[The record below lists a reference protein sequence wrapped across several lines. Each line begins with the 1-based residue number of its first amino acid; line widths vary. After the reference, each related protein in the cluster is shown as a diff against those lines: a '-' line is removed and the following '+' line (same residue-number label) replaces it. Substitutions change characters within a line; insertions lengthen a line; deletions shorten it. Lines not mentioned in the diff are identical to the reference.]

1 MAEAEKASLARPPS
15 ESDSAVVRDYLASEA
30 PRHLGVSF
38 VDLTVLGAEGG
49 VQVSENVLSQFHPYK
64 PPKQSKSGTSN
75 KKTILSN
82 ITGCVKPGEML
93 LVLGRPG
100 AGCTTL
106 LNLLANRRH
115 GYADIQ
121 GKVRFGSMDEKEA
134 EAFRGEIVMNTEDE
148 LFFPSLSVAQT
159 MDFAQRMKL
168 PESTAA
174 ERDAATRHLL
184 RILDIEDTAN
194 TAVGNEYIRGVS
206 GGQRKRVSVA
216 EVLTTSAS
224 VYCWDNSTR
233 GLDASSA
240 LALIKALRAM
250 TDILGLT
257 TIVTLY
263 QASNGIFD
271 LFDKTLVLE
280 HGRNIYYGPAADAQ
294 SYMEQLGFIC
304 AEGAN
309 VGDFL
314 TGVSVPTERK
324 VRKEA
329 HATFP
334 RTGAELAR
342 LYGASELKK
351 NMDAEAQ
358 AFADSEATR
367 SNTAKFREN
376 VLARKAKRGLPANS
390 ILTVSFQQQVTA
402 LVRRELQLIWG
413 DKQSLFMKHGS
424 TLVQAVISGSVWF
437 DAKADSSGIFIRG
450 GVLFWSMLFHSLV
463 AMSETL
469 NTFSGRSILAKHKE
483 FAMYHPAAFCLA
495 QIAADV
501 PILALQVT
509 VFSVIVYFMT
519 NLRDTA
525 AAYFTHWV
533 LIYAATFAMTAFFR
547 LCGAAF
553 PTFDAASK
561 VSGFAVSLVSTYAG
575 FMIPKPD
582 MHPWFVWCYWINPLS
597 YAFEALLANEF
608 HGQTIQCVG
617 SNLVPSGPGYADSNV
632 GSCTGIRGARAG
644 SSVVTGDEYLAA
656 MSYSHSNIWRNFGIL
671 WAWSAFFIALTIYCT
686 MNWASHI
693 SGGVHLIP
701 REKISAHG
709 PVSSQETGDDKE
721 EQRDHSQSETI
732 AETPNISG
740 DMTDSD
746 PQNLL
751 RNTSVFTWKDLSYT
765 VSTPDG
771 PRQLLDKVS
780 GWVEPGTLGALMG
793 TSGAGKTTLMD
804 VLAQRK
810 TAGVITGSV
819 LVDGREL
826 PVSFQRSAGYCE
838 QFDVHE
844 PLTTVREALEFSALM
859 RQNRNTPDAEKL
871 AYVDTVLDLLE
882 LREFEHFLI
891 GQPGA
896 GLSIEQR
903 KRVSIGVELVAKPS
917 ILIFLDEPTSGLDG
931 QSAYNTLRFLRKLAA
946 AGQAVLCTI
955 HQPSAQLFAQFDTL
969 LLLTRGGK
977 TVYQGEIGPNGA
989 TMVDYFAGHGVE
1001 CPAGAN
1007 PAEFMIDVVSG
1018 NLGHGHDWNQL
1029 WLDSPQRVAA
1039 MERLDSLIQDASS
1052 KPPGTVD
1059 DGHEFA
1065 VPIATQTRL
1074 VTQRMNVSLYRN
1086 TEYVMNKF
1094 MLHLMSGLF
1103 NGFTFW
1109 KIGNSTADLQNTIF
1123 AIFNFCFVAPGV
1135 IAQLQPLFIGRR
1147 DIFEVREKKAKIYHW
1162 APFVTGLIVSELPY
1176 LVISGFLYFVA
1187 FYFTVGFPSA
1197 ATRAGGT
1204 FTVMILYEFLY
1215 TGIGQFIAAYA
1226 PNTVFASLL
1235 NPLIISNLVFFCG
1248 VLVPYSTLQAF
1259 WRHWVY
1265 WIDPFNYVV
1274 GSMAVFALHD
1284 QPVRCK
1290 ESELAIFDLPAAA
1303 ASAGQTCA
1311 DFLAPYL
1318 EGIGKSANLL
1328 NPNATSDCRV
1338 CQFRSGSDYLKTLNL
1353 NAFSYGWRDVGV
1365 VAGFVCSSY
1374 ALVYALMKLR
1384 TKATK
1389 KASDS

>member
-1 MAEAEKASLARPPS
+1 MADAEKSPPERPPS
-15 ESDSAVVRDYLASEA
+15 ESESTVVREYLASEA
-30 PRHLGVSF
+30 PRNLGVSF
-38 VDLTVLGAEGG
+38 VDLTVLGVAGG
-49 VQVSENVLSQFHPYK
+49 VQVSENVLSQFY
-64 PPKQSKSGTSN
+64 PKRAPEPSGPGA
-75 KKTILSN
+75 KQKTILSHL
-82 ITGCVKPGEML
+82 TGCVKPGEMI
-93 LVLGRPG
+93 LVIGRPG

-115 GYADIQ
+115 GYSDIQ
-121 GKVRFGSMDEKEA
+121 GKVRFGNMDEKEA
-134 EAFRGEIVMNTEDE
+134 EKFRGEIVMNTEDE

-159 MDFAQRMKL
+159 MDFAHRMKL
-168 PESTAA
+168 PESSA
-174 ERDAATRHLL
+174 EDRNIASRYLL
-184 RILDIEDTAN
+184 RILDIEDTIN

-280 HGRNIYYGPAADAQ
+280 HGENIYYGPASDARA
-294 SYMEQLGFIC
+294 YMENLGFIC

-309 VGDFL
+309 IGDFL

-329 HATFP
+329 QATFP
-334 RTGAELAR
+334 RTGAELAKI
-342 LYGASELKK
+342 YAASDLKK
-351 NMDAEAQ
+351 RMDAEAH
-358 AFADSEATR
+358 AFADSETARTD
-367 SNTAKFREN
+367 TAKFREN
-376 VLARKAKRGLPANS
+376 VVARKAKRGLPADS
-390 ILTVSFQQQVTA
+390 ILTVSFQQQVAA
-402 LVRRELQLIWG
+402 LVKRELQLIWG
-413 DKQSLFMKHGS
+413 DKQSLIMKHGA
-424 TLVQAVISGSVWF
+424 TLVQALVSGSVWY
-437 DAKADSSGIFIRG
+437 DAKADSSGLFIKG
-450 GVLFWSMLFHSLV
+450 GVLFWSMLYHCLV
-463 AMSETL
+463 AMGETL
-469 NTFSGRSILAKHKE
+469 STFSGRSILAKHKE
-483 FAMYHPAAFCLA
+483 FAMYHPAAFCIA
-495 QIAADV
+495 QIVADIPV
-501 PILALQVT
+501 MAMQVT
-509 VFSVIVYFMT
+509 TFSIIVYFMAG
-519 NLRDTA
+519 LKDTA
-525 AAYFTHWV
+525 GAYFTHWA
-533 LIYAATFAMTAFFR
+533 LIYVTAFCMTAFFR

-561 VSGFAVSLVSTYAG
+561 VSGFIISMVSTYAG

-582 MHPWFVWCYWINPLS
+582 MHPWFVWMYWINPLS
-597 YAFEALLANEF
+597 YSFEALLANEF
-608 HGQTIQCVG
+608 HGDVIQCVG
-617 SNLVPSGPGYADSNV
+617 SNLVPSGPEYAGTNV
-632 GSCTGIRGARAG
+632 GSCTGIRGAQAG
-644 SSVVTGDEYLAA
+644 STTLTGDQYLAA
-656 MSYSHSNIWRNFGIL
+656 MSYQHKNIWRNFGIL
-671 WAWSAFFIALTIYCT
+671 WAWSALFVGMTIYCT
-686 MNWASHI
+686 MNWKSHI
-693 SGGVHLIP
+693 SGGIHLIP
-701 REKISAHG
+701 REKIALNG
-709 PVSSQETGDDKE
+709 PLSSPEANDDKE
-721 EQRDHSQSETI
+721 SQRDHSQSETVVDGQ
-732 AETPNISG
+732 ISG
-740 DMTDSD
+740 DITDTD
-746 PQNLL
+746 PDNLL

-771 PRQLLDKVS
+771 PRKLLDKVS

-859 RQNRNTPDAEKL
+859 RQNRNTPDHEKL

-882 LREFEHFLI
+882 LRELEHFLI
-891 GQPGA
+891 GEPGA

-931 QSAYNTLRFLRKLAA
+931 QSAYNTLRFLRKLTA

-977 TVYQGEIGPNGA
+977 TVYQGPIGPNGA
-989 TMVDYFAGHGVE
+989 TMVEYFTRHGVD

-1018 NLGHGHDWNQL
+1018 SMGHGQDWNQL
-1029 WLDSPQRVAA
+1029 WLDSPERVAT
-1039 MERLDSLIQDASS
+1039 MEKLDMLIETAAA

-1065 VPIATQTRL
+1065 VSMSTQTRL
-1074 VTQRMNVSLYRN
+1074 VTQRMNTSLYRN
-1086 TEYVMNKF
+1086 TDYVMNKF

-1109 KIGNSTADLQNTIF
+1109 KIGDSTADLQNAIF

-1187 FYFTVGFPSA
+1187 FYWTVGFPSA
-1197 ATRAGGT
+1197 ANRAGGT
-1204 FTVMILYEFLY
+1204 FVVMILYEFLY

-1235 NPLIISNLVFFCG
+1235 NPVIISNMVYFCG
-1248 VLVPYSTLQAF
+1248 VLVPYSSLQKF
-1259 WRHWVY
+1259 WRYWVY
-1265 WIDPFNYVV
+1265 YLDPFNYVI
-1274 GSMAVFALHD
+1274 GSMSVFALD
-1284 QPVRCK
+1284 GKVVNCK
-1290 ESELAIFDLPAAA
+1290 ESELAIFNLPDSA

-1311 DFLAPYL
+1311 EFLQSYL
-1318 EGIGKSANLL
+1318 QGPGSSANLL
-1328 NPNATSDCRV
+1328 NPNATEACRV
-1338 CQFRSGSDYLKTLNL
+1338 CQFRSGDQYLDTLNL
-1353 NAFSYGWRDVGV
+1353 KEFSYGWRDTGIVGL
-1365 VAGFVCSSY
+1365 FVCSSY
-1374 ALVYALMKLR
+1374 ALVFGLMKLR

-1389 KASDS
+1389 KASES